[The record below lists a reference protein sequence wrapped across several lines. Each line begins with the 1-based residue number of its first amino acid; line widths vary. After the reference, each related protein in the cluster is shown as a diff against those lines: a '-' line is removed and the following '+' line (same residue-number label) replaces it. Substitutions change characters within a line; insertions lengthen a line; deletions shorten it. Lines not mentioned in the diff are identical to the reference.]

1 MSIAILKSFVIYRL
15 FGLTLFLQ
23 VSFVFREGHRKDFEI
38 DSRRQAS
45 DQLSDHKVELVEKVQ
60 NSNAETED
68 FRKPQKKLKLRQDV
82 ITWD

>member
-1 MSIAILKSFVIYRL
+1 M
-15 FGLTLFLQ
+15 TLFLQ

-68 FRKPQKKLKLRQDV
+68 FRKVQKKLKLKQDV